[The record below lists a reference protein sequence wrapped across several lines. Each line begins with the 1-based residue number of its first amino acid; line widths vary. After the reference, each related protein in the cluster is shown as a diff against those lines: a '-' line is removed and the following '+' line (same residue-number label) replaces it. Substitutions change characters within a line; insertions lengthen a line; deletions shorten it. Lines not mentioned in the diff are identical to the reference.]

1 MSEQKQEE
9 NTKDRLAHA
18 YDRMLERVRHTLDTA
33 EKRVAPTLEHAL
45 KDARERAV
53 ELGEITR
60 EEADKVADYVRQDL
74 HDMAEYL
81 NETSRDYR
89 EWFRMDLQL
98 IEAKIMD
105 MLGSIADRTR
115 VEIAEIAA
123 RAAVRE
129 RHTGEIAGPGVLA
142 CSNCGEELHFKT
154 SGHIPPCPKCKS
166 TSFRRI
172 RGE

>member
-142 CSNCGEELHFKT
+142 CTGCGEELHFKT
-154 SGHIPPCPKCKS
+154 SGHIPPCPKCRN
-166 TSFRRI
+166 TTFRRI